1 MLLAARTS
9 RSRFACLNKDST
21 MLSESAEFYKIKA
34 TVMRAVRLYERP
46 PAFMFA
52 PNYRVLTFVEFDVG
66 LTGKFWRFLQ
76 NLSLAAKDPNII
88 VFAVE
93 PDAEEYFHKE
103 FGKYGAVRLAAK
115 EPENSY
121 IERLEEHPEGWPVDS
136 LKYNSE
142 YLVWTSDSDQWVA
155 WGSRGFGF
163 IAIAFED
170 RFSANLN

>member
-1 MLLAARTS
+1 
-9 RSRFACLNKDST
+9 

-103 FGKYGAVRLAAK
+103 FGKYGA
-115 EPENSY
+115 EPDSGTGELKGISGKMNIIIAPDGQHSY
-121 IERLEEHPEGWPVDS
+121 EFDYSIE
-136 LKYNSE
+136 
-142 YLVWTSDSDQWVA
+142 
-155 WGSRGFGF
+155 
-163 IAIAFED
+163 
-170 RFSANLN
+170 